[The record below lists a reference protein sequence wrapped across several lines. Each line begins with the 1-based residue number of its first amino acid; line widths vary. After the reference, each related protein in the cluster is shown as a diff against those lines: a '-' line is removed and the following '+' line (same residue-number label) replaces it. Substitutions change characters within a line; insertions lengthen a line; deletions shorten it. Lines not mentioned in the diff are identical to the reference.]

1 LWWRAGRLEVAQR
14 VNEQRDSLTCD
25 DSETETKQLAVVAAL
40 SKAQATALE
49 KVSLLDCEICCER
62 YGSSGL
68 RTPRFLP
75 CGHTYCERCLTG
87 VAAQSK
93 TKDAAGHKMMA
104 CPNCRVLTKV
114 PEDGIGELPKNSSL
128 DSISDEASKLGA

>member
-1 LWWRAGRLEVAQR
+1 MAKRIT
-14 VNEQRDSLTCD
+14 EQRDSLTCD
-25 DSETETKQLAVVAAL
+25 DSTAETKQPTAAAAL

-49 KVSLLDCEICCER
+49 KESLLDCGICCER
-62 YGSSGL
+62 YGSSDL
-68 RTPRFLP
+68 LTPRFLP

-93 TKDAAGHKMMA
+93 TKDSAGHKTMA

-114 PEDGIGELPKNSSL
+114 PEDGIGELPKNYSL